1 MVNVVI
7 TRLMFQERSSSQP
20 RQRSNSFRQPSPAPS
35 NNGQGYSGR
44 ADWAGSLRGG
54 APCHAHQRTY
64 RATTPRQRKTSRSSY
79 RESVSPQR

>member
-1 MVNVVI
+1 MMVI